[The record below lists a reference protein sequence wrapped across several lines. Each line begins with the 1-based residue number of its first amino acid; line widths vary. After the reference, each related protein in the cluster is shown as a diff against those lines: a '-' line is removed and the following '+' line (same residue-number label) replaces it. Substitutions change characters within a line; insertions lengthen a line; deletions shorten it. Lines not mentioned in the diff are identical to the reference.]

1 MIDFKTRYLNSLDIN
16 NAVDMGEDIEATPF
30 FDICVN
36 RETMLFIEDV
46 IKNEIRE
53 AANAD
58 NFEAIIVLA
67 DSLQKVRR
75 TIEAFDEMVENR
87 RNENERY
94 AKEGEE
100 GETE

>member
-16 NAVDMGEDIEATPF
+16 NAVDMGADIEATQF

-87 RNENERY
+87 RAENERY
-94 AKEGEE
+94 AKEGE
-100 GETE
+100 TK